1 MTVGQ
6 FHQHYRQ
13 NGVFGEDICI
23 IALVDFLRVNIGVHY
38 QSRSA
43 TAFSHSFVKFSP
55 PGGSPH
61 SIEII
66 VYTDRSHYECV
77 LAGPPIALPT
87 PPISE
92 VYV

>member
-6 FHQHYRQ
+6 FQQQYWQ

-66 VYTDRSHYECV
+66 VYTDRYHYECV
-77 LAGPPIALPT
+77 LSGAPTEFPT

-92 VYV
+92 VCF